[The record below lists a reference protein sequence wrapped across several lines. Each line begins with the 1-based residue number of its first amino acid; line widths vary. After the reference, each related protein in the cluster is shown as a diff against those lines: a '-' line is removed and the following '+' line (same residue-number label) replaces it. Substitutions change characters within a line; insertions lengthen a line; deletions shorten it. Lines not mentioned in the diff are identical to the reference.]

1 MGEVASLRQ
10 QLAASTLAASVKEA
24 AIDAAFNAI
33 DSSGDGRIS
42 QREWEIARSAS
53 MPTFAPVH
61 TTLAKETAINVAFN
75 AIDADGNG
83 RISQRE
89 WDVATQTKAA
99 QISSGGAAGFCLLG
113 RVSDAVHT
121 RSAHIIGGTTVQAKD
136 AAIDAAFNAMDTD
149 GDGRISKMEWDVAQT
164 RSASMP
170 TVNATDVA
178 AQTGFMASTTQP
190 RLRLASPTACVL
202 KSASSLRDTRLS
214 SPPARSQHTV

>member
-10 QLAASTLAASVKEA
+10 QLAASTLASSAKQT

-89 WDVATQTKAA
+89 WDVM
-99 QISSGGAAGFCLLG
+99 
-113 RVSDAVHT
+113 
-121 RSAHIIGGTTVQAKD
+121 QA
-136 AAIDAAFNAMDTD
+136 
-149 GDGRISKMEWDVAQT
+149 
-164 RSASMP
+164 RSASIP
-170 TVNATDVA
+170 TRMA
-178 AQTGFMASTTQP
+178 AFRRGSGLLLR
-190 RLRLASPTACVL
+190 RLESWRRQRNR
-202 KSASSLRDTRLS
+202 SSG
-214 SPPARSQHTV
+214 PQ